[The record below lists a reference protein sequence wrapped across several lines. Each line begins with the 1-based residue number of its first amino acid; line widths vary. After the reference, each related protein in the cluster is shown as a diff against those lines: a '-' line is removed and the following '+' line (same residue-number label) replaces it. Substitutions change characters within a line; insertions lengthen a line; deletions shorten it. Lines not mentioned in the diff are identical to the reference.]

1 MSWLGIV
8 KMVLELLPAIIAALK
23 AIESVLPE
31 TGKGAEK
38 LALVRDIVE
47 GVNDDAKNNWPLIEN
62 TIGKIVAFLNKVG
75 VFKKNTPAPSAGC
88 VLPDGTI
95 DWKCNGDP

>member
-1 MSWLGIV
+1 MTWLGIV
-8 KMVLELLPAIIAALK
+8 KMVLELLPTIIAALK
-23 AIESVLPE
+23 AIEAVLPE

-47 GVNDDAKNNWPLIEN
+47 SVNDDAKKNWPLIESVIN
-62 TIGKIVAFLNKVG
+62 KIVAFFNNVG
-75 VFKKNTPAPSAGC
+75 VFKRNTPAPSAGC

-95 DWKCNGDP
+95 DWKCDKKV